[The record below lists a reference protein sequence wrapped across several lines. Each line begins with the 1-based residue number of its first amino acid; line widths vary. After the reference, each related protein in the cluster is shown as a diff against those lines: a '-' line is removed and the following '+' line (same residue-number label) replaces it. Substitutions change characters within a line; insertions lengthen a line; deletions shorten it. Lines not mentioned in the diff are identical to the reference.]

1 MQKEGKSGTQCS
13 WRHLC
18 TYEPLSGID
27 GFLCISAKLKQPL
40 RRRNHGSFE
49 LVSHDRDL
57 CFLNAE
63 LLSRQMSLP
72 LICFIRFT
80 GFAGWAGF
88 ASCPHVL
95 LNQAQFA
102 LGSLRLIPSL
112 LFTFLSAEL
121 TPLFYINGNLL
132 GLFQQHWLIFHVVP
146 KR

>member
-18 TYEPLSGID
+18 TYEHLCGID
-27 GFLCISAKLKQPL
+27 GFLCISTKLKQPL
-40 RRRNHGSFE
+40 RRRRNHGSFE

-80 GFAGWAGF
+80 RFAGWAGF

-95 LNQAQFA
+95 LKQAQFA

-112 LFTFLSAEL
+112 LFTLLSAEL
-121 TPLFYINGNLL
+121 TPLFYINGNFRE
-132 GLFQQHWLIFHVVP
+132 LFQRH
-146 KR
+146 